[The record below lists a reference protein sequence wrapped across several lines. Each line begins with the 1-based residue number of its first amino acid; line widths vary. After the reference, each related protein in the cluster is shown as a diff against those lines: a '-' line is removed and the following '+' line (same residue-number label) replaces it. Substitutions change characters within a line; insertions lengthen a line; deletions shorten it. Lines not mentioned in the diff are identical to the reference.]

1 MKIGFI
7 VSSFPSLS
15 QTFILN
21 QITGLLDLGH
31 DVEIFARNNPNEPKK
46 HPDIYKYHLNQR
58 THYMPHIP
66 HSILK
71 RRLKA
76 IYLIITNFHK
86 SPFNIL
92 KLLNI
97 PKYGKDTL
105 SLIYTLIPFLDKSF
119 DVLHCHFGPDGIVG
133 VYLKEIGIKCKVI
146 TTFHGYDMSAFI
158 RSNSTGV
165 YKDLFLNGDLFLPI
179 SDYWKRKLIELGCDM
194 ERIIVH
200 RMGIDL
206 NKFKYCERKTK
217 NGEPIKILSVGR
229 LVEKK
234 GYEYAIEAI
243 ASMAKKRKNIKY
255 VIAGDGPLRARL
267 ESLVSRLGI
276 EEYVKLLGEVTQ
288 DQILRLYKE
297 ADIFI
302 LPSVTASDGDQEG
315 IPVVLMEAQAI
326 GLPVISTYH
335 SGIPEVVIDSKS
347 GFLVPEKD
355 VDALADKIEY
365 LIEHPELW
373 PDMGRYGRKFVEE
386 RYDIQK
392 LNQRLVKIYK
402 ALLTNDTSTLEE
414 LRGEQ

>member
-119 DVLHCHFGPDGIVG
+119 DILHCHFGPNGIISL
-133 VYLKEIGIKCKVI
+133 YLKEMGISGKYI
-146 TTFHGYDMSAFI
+146 TTFHGYDISGYPRIMGENIYNNLF
-158 RSNSTGV
+158 RKV
-165 YKDLFLNGDLFLPI
+165 DLITWNANLT
-179 SDYWKRKLIELGCDM
+179 KRCVIELGCD
-194 ERIIVH
+194 EDKIIILPYGIRIE
-200 RMGIDL
+200 
-206 NKFKYCERKTK
+206 KFRFSERKVQDK
-217 NGEPIKILSVGR
+217 EPIRILTVGR

-234 GYEYAIEAI
+234 GHEYAIKAI
-243 ASMAKKRKNIKY
+243 AEVVKRHGNIEY
-255 VIAGDGPLRARL
+255 MIAGDGPSRSKL
-267 ESLVSRLGI
+267 ENLVVTLEI
-276 EEYVKLLGEVTQ
+276 ENYVKFLGAVDQDEVLKLYERSHIFLLS
-288 DQILRLYKE
+288 
-297 ADIFI
+297 
-302 LPSVTASDGDQEG
+302 SVTASDGDSEG
-315 IPVVLMEAQAI
+315 LPVVLLEAQAV
-326 GLPVISTYH
+326 GLPIISSLH
-335 SGIPEVVIDSKS
+335 GGIPEGVLDSKS

-365 LIEHPELW
+365 LIKNPELW
-373 PDMGRYGRKFVEE
+373 SEMGRYGRKFVEE

>member
-97 PKYGKDTL
+97 TKYGKDTL

-119 DVLHCHFGPDGIVG
+119 DILHCHFV
-133 VYLKEIGIKCKVI
+133 
-146 TTFHGYDMSAFI
+146 
-158 RSNSTGV
+158 
-165 YKDLFLNGDLFLPI
+165 LNGIIILSYGI
-179 SDYWKRKLIELGCDM
+179 RIE
-194 ERIIVH
+194 
-200 RMGIDL
+200 
-206 NKFKYCERKTK
+206 KFRFSERKVQDK
-217 NGEPIKILSVGR
+217 EPIRILTVGR

-234 GYEYAIEAI
+234 GHEYAIKAI
-243 ASMAKKRKNIKY
+243 AEVVKRHGNIEY
-255 VIAGDGPLRARL
+255 MIAGDGPSRSKL
-267 ESLVSRLGI
+267 ENLVVTLEI
-276 EEYVKLLGEVTQ
+276 ENYVKFLGAVDQDEVLKLYERSHIFLLS
-288 DQILRLYKE
+288 
-297 ADIFI
+297 
-302 LPSVTASDGDQEG
+302 SVTASDGDSEG
-315 IPVVLMEAQAI
+315 LPVVLLEAQAV
-326 GLPVISTYH
+326 GLPIISSLH
-335 SGIPEVVIDSKS
+335 GGIPEGVLDSKS
-347 GFLVPEKD
+347 GFLVPERD
-355 VDALADKIEY
+355 VDALVERLEY

-373 PDMGRYGRKFVEE
+373 SEMGRCGRKFVEE

-402 ALLTNDTSTLEE
+402 ALLTNDTNAFEE
-414 LRGEQ
+414 LRGEQLT